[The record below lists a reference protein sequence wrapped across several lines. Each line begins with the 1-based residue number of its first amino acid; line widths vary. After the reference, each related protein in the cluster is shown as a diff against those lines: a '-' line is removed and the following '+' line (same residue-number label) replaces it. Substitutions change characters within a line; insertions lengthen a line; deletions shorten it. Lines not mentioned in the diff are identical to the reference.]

1 MIASG
6 GYQGPAALSAMP
18 RDMAQLSTRV
28 AGGGLTVAVL
38 AIIASIFNV
47 EGGYVNN
54 PRDPGGAT
62 NHGITE
68 QVARAHGYKGAMK
81 DLPKELA
88 RQIYFED
95 YIRAPGFDRLIELSA
110 PVGEEAVDSGVNTG
124 PAQPSRWLQIALNSL
139 TRQGRDDAELKVD
152 GQAGTKTMAAYTA
165 LQELRGKVETCRM
178 IIKLMDAQQA
188 AHYLRLTEGNST
200 YETFM
205 PGWIINRIG
214 NVPLEKCA

>member
-1 MIASG
+1 
-6 GYQGPAALSAMP
+6 
-18 RDMAQLSTRV
+18 MAQLSTRV

-47 EGGYVNN
+47 EGGYVND

-62 NHGITE
+62 NHGVTE
-68 QVARAHGYKGAMK
+68 KVARAHGYTGPMEN
-81 DLPKELA
+81 LPQDFA
-88 RQIYFED
+88 RQIYFDD
-95 YIRAPGFDRLIELSA
+95 YIKAPGFDRLIELSG

-139 TRQGRDDAELKVD
+139 NRQGRDYPELKVD
-152 GQAGTKTMAAYTA
+152 GQAGAKTRAAFAA
-165 LQELRGKVETCRM
+165 LQKLRGKAEACRM
-178 IIKLMDAQQA
+178 VIKLMDAQQA

-200 YETFM
+200 FETFM

>member
-1 MIASG
+1 
-6 GYQGPAALSAMP
+6 
-18 RDMAQLSTRV
+18 MAQLSTRV

-62 NHGITE
+62 NHGVTE
-68 QVARAHGYKGAMK
+68 KVARAHGYAGPMAS
-81 DLPKELA
+81 LPKDVA
-88 RQIYFED
+88 RQIYFDD
-95 YIRAPGFDRLIELSA
+95 YVKAPGFDRLIELSE
-110 PVGEEAVDSGVNTG
+110 PVGEEAVDSGVNAG

-139 TRQGRDDAELKVD
+139 NRQGRDYPELKVD
-152 GQAGTKTMAAYTA
+152 GRAGAKTMAAFAA
-165 LQELRGKVETCRM
+165 LQKLRGRPEACRM
-178 IIKLMDAQQA
+178 VLKLMDAQQA

-200 YETFM
+200 FETFM
-205 PGWIINRIG
+205 PGWITNRIG